1 MSDGIYSGFAWYYD
15 DFMNDIPYD
24 RWTENLCSLLS
35 GYGIND
41 GLVCELGCGTGEIT
55 MRLSEAGYDMIGIDI
70 SEEMLTVAR
79 EKQYDAADDPENNE
93 QEAEKERQP
102 ILYLRQ
108 DMREFELFGTVRAVV
123 SICDSMNYI
132 TEFTDLV
139 EVFKKVNNYLDPD
152 GIFIFDL
159 KSDYFFRTEYADNSF
174 SDIDEESGASLS
186 WKNHYDAEK
195 HLNTYTIDIKEIFE
209 DEEGEEWEETHEEH
223 IQRAYA
229 VEEVKKA
236 LELAGLR
243 FLKLLDA
250 DTMTEPVENTKRYYF
265 VAGEGRQENKLYL

>member
-15 DFMNDIPYD
+15 DFMSDIPYD
-24 RWTENLCSLLS
+24 RWTENICSLLS

-79 EKQYDAADDPENNE
+79 EKQEEVHENE
-93 QEAEKERQP
+93 T

-123 SICDSMNYI
+123 SVCDSMNYI
-132 TEFTDLV
+132 TDIDELT
-139 EVFKKVNNYLDPD
+139 EVFRKVNNYLDPD

-159 KSDYFFRTEYADNSF
+159 KTDYFFRTEYADNSF

-186 WKNHYDAEK
+186 WKNHYDEEK
-195 HLNTYTIDIKEIFE
+195 RLNIYTIDIKELFE
-209 DEEGEEWEETHEEH
+209 EDGSEEWQETHEEH
-223 IQRAYA
+223 IQRAYDIDEIMA
-229 VEEVKKA
+229 AIEK
-236 LELAGLR
+236 AGLE
-243 FLKLLDA
+243 FKKLLDA
-250 DTMTEPVENTKRYYF
+250 DTMSEPDEKTKRYYF
-265 VAGEGRQENKLYL
+265 VAGEGRQENKYYL